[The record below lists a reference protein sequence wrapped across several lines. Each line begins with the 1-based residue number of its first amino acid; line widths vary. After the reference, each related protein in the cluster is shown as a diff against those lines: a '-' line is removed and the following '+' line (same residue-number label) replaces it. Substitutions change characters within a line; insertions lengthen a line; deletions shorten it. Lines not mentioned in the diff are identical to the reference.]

1 MCLSSLVCLHCTCH
15 VWGVM
20 SGMQYVVGFL
30 GALGF
35 TLTLHGRL
43 LADTSRQI
51 ALLDLVEK
59 DIKGEV
65 WMRAEVEEEKSV
77 TTYLREAYSRK
88 WLDTIA
94 SPK

>member
-1 MCLSSLVCLHCTCH
+1 
-15 VWGVM
+15 M
-20 SGMQYVVGFL
+20 SRMQYVVGFV

-35 TLTLHGRL
+35 TLVLHGRL
-43 LADTSRQI
+43 LADTRRQM

-59 DIKGEV
+59 DVKGEV

-77 TTYLREAYSRK
+77 ATYLREAYSRK

-94 SPK
+94 STK